1 MAYKKDNDNETS
13 ARAKSR
19 EKRLAERRAE
29 RQSRGK
35 VDFDALHCAE
45 LRTLTAYII
54 EMGGAIRIG
63 ATRDGG
69 AYAIGVY
76 GFGEPFTEYCGASE
90 DFSVFC
96 GQLASDLMDA

>member
-1 MAYKKDNDNETS
+1 MAYKKDNENEGS
-13 ARAKSR
+13 ARAKAR

-29 RQSRGK
+29 RQLRGK

-45 LRTLTAYII
+45 LRTLTAYVI

-69 AYAIGVY
+69 AYAIGIY

-90 DFSVFC
+90 NFSEFC
-96 GQLASDLMDA
+96 GQLASDLMDS